1 VEERVNYALVGL
13 FVVVLAG
20 ALAATTAWL
29 AASRGQKTYETY
41 VAYTGESVSGLNA
54 KAPVKYRGVVVG
66 QVRDIALDRDSP
78 ERVRLLLDI
87 EQGTPIKVDTVA
99 VLATQGVTG
108 IAFVDLTGGRREAAA
123 LQAAPGERFPEIR
136 TGPSLLMRIDTA
148 VTTLLA
154 QLGQVT
160 QDLGRVAT
168 RVSALLEGENLAAA
182 VGGTLHNLE
191 AITRVLA
198 GRVGDIGDGIR
209 DGRVIL
215 ANGVK
220 ISQDLPALM
229 SRVNDS
235 AASIQEAMANV
246 NRAATG
252 VDRAVSETRRDLA
265 RASGSTVTQVEALL
279 VELQQLT
286 RTMQR
291 LGGELERDPNMLLF
305 GRRGRERGPGE

>member
-1 VEERVNYALVGL
+1 VEERVNFALVGL
-13 FVVVLAG
+13 FVVVLTG

-29 AASRGQKTYETY
+29 AASRGQRTYETY
-41 VAYTGESVSGLNA
+41 VAYMAESVSGLNA

-168 RVSALLEGENLAAA
+168 RVSTLLESENLAAM
-182 VGGTLHNLE
+182 GGTLRNLE
-191 AITRVLA
+191 EITRVLA

>member
-1 VEERVNYALVGL
+1 MEERVNFALVGL
-13 FVVVLAG
+13 FVVVLTG

-29 AASRGQKTYETY
+29 AASRGQRTYETY

-168 RVSALLEGENLAAA
+168 RVSTLLESENLAAM
-182 VGGTLHNLE
+182 GGTLRNLE
-191 AITRVLA
+191 EITRVLA
-198 GRVGDIGDGIR
+198 GRVGDVGDGIR

-265 RASGSTVTQVEALL
+265 RASGSTVTQIEALL